1 MTYFVYMLKCVSS
14 VKKRTYVGYT
24 KDLRSRINK
33 HNLGKGAKYT
43 KGNKWKLIYKK
54 KFLSKNEAMSYEYYL
69 KKNKK
74 KDLKFTDLINEY
86 LHTATF

>member
-14 VKKRTYVGYT
+14 AKKRTYVGYT
-24 KDLRSRINK
+24 QDLKNRINK

-69 KKNKK
+69 KNNKK
-74 KDLKFTDLINEY
+74 KRLQIYRSNK
-86 LHTATF
+86 

>member
-14 VKKRTYVGYT
+14 AKKRTYVGYT

-54 KFLSKNEAMSYEYYL
+54 KFLSKNKAMSYEYYL

-74 KDLKFTDLINEY
+74 ERLKIY
-86 LHTATF
+86 RSYK

>member
-1 MTYFVYMLKCVSS
+1 MLKCVSS

>member
-24 KDLRSRINK
+24 KDLENRINK
-33 HNLGKGAKYT
+33 HNSNKGAKYT
-43 KGNKWKLIYKK
+43 KGNKWKIIYQK
-54 KFLSKNEAMSYEYYL
+54 KFQSKNKAMSFEYIL

-74 KDLKFTDLINEY
+74 KRLQIFNKNK
-86 LHTATF
+86 

>member
-1 MTYFVYMLKCVSS
+1 MLKCVSS

-24 KDLRSRINK
+24 KDLKNRINK
-33 HNLGKGAKYT
+33 HNSNKGAKYT

-54 KFLSKNEAMSYEYYL
+54 KFLSKNKAMSYEYYL

-74 KDLKFTDLINEY
+74 KRLKIY
-86 LHTATF
+86 RSIK